1 MQNGTFEP
9 SALVQFVLIQEQE
22 RLLQEIVKL
31 WETSPSPN
39 TIPTVRA
46 GGSGLSLGGDTGH
59 RALVKHL
66 SIPPWPP
73 ILLSR
78 ADVPLHTQH
87 PCFNLFGCLIF
98 LIIDKLNEKSK
109 LNKDPEEAI
118 SKRV

>member
-1 MQNGTFEP
+1 M
-9 SALVQFVLIQEQE
+9 
-22 RLLQEIVKL
+22 LLQEIVKL
-31 WETSPSPN
+31 WELMNAFRTSPSPN

-46 GGSGLSLGGDTGH
+46 GGSGLSLGGDTGLWT
-59 RALVKHL
+59 LVKHL

-73 ILLSR
+73 DHLIPSR

-98 LIIDKLNEKSK
+98 LIIDKLNEKNK